1 MLKNDFYG
9 IAEANIENISQ
20 IIEIG
25 FDIRSQE
32 EYDFLDK
39 LLAKCG
45 FSYYIQPMRNPP
57 WASLEDLECAC
68 EGK

>member
-1 MLKNDFYG
+1 MK
-9 IAEANIENISQ
+9 SQ

-25 FDIRSQE
+25 FDLRSQE
-32 EYDFLDK
+32 EYDFLEK
-39 LLAKCG
+39 LLSKCG
-45 FSYYIQPMRNPP
+45 FSYYVQPSREPP

>member
-1 MLKNDFYG
+1 MGRQLRKM
-9 IAEANIENISQ
+9 IQ
-20 IIEIG
+20 IVEIG
-25 FDIRSQE
+25 FEINSQE

-45 FSYYIQPMRNPP
+45 FSYYVQPSREPP